1 MAIKFYSQAEEAEIK
16 KMLLE
21 GKSIT
26 EVATTLCK
34 KFKRSKGTVMMK
46 AYKIRNSMGLP
57 RKTKKSPAVS
67 TTSIPKGMKL
77 EFPASKISIEN
88 NRIIIYL

>member
-21 GKSIT
+21 GNTPT
-26 EVATTLCK
+26 EVSTFLQK
-34 KFKRSKGTVMMK
+34 KFKRSSASIIVK
-46 AYKIRNSMGLP
+46 ACKIRNSMNLP
-57 RKTKKSPAVS
+57 RKTKKSTAVS

>member
-1 MAIKFYSQAEEAEIK
+1 MTIKFYSQAEEAEIK

-21 GKSIT
+21 GNTPT
-26 EVATTLCK
+26 EVATALSK
-34 KFKRSKGTVMMK
+34 KFKRSKETVMMK
-46 AYKIRNSMGLP
+46 AYKIRNSMDLP
-57 RKTKKSPAVS
+57 RKTKKSTAVS